1 MLLSSPARARFLTAL
16 VAVLALVAPIL
27 LSAAPAQAA
36 VKKPLDIVT
45 IYYNPPGADHARN
58 SLRTKEYIR
67 VKNTS
72 SSTLNLTGYTIR
84 DSGPWKF
91 TFAKGTKLKRG
102 KTLTIRS
109 GIGKTSSTT
118 QYWGAPS
125 YIWNNTGDTA
135 RLYNSKGKLLESCRY
150 KGKRTKAT
158 KTYVR
163 STATTAYC

>member
-1 MLLSSPARARFLTAL
+1 MAMNLRKYVRACQGRCLPLRLCAFCRRTA
-16 VAVLALVAPIL
+16 
-27 LSAAPAQAA
+27 S
-36 VKKPLDIVT
+36 
-45 IYYNPPGADHARN
+45 NHARN
-58 SLRTKEYIR
+58 SLRTKECIR

-91 TFAKGTKLKRG
+91 TFAKG
-102 KTLTIRS
+102 
-109 GIGKTSSTT
+109 
-118 QYWGAPS
+118 
-125 YIWNNTGDTA
+125 
-135 RLYNSKGKLLESCRY
+135 KLLESCRY